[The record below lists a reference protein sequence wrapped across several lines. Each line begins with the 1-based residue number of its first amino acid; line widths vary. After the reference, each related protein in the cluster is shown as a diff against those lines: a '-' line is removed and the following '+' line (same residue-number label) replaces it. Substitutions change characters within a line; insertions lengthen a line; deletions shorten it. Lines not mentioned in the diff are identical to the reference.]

1 MVNGFMGLGI
11 HEGVSFVAET
21 SYSQRTIDYT
31 TFNHLVGLWYT
42 PLNGS
47 APPFVMNMQPRHSR
61 MTVWRK
67 PALVAGLEFFP
78 TPYMEVRPEYRL
90 VETDA
95 YRFGHATVQ
104 IHLFY

>member
-1 MVNGFMGLGI
+1 MAQPAI
-11 HEGVSFVAET
+11 RYEYA
-21 SYSQRTIDYT
+21 T
-31 TFNHLVGLWYT
+31 TTLAND
-42 PLNGS
+42 
-47 APPFVMNMQPRHSR
+47 R
-61 MTVWRK
+61 MAKTQ
-67 PALVAGLEFFP
+67 ALVAGLEFFP